1 MKMKQLEYELR
12 FLTPAF
18 LGNAEQSAQ
27 WRTPPIK
34 ALLRQW
40 WRVVYAADKKFQVNL
55 ADMRREEG
63 LLFGHAWLE
72 DDSFERDGRQVKT
85 AARKSRVRL
94 RLGGT
99 DEAGAWSPGTQQGV
113 VPVPTTIEAGYA
125 WFGLVRRGQGQPDRN
140 AIRADGGESVHTLT
154 IAVPDEH
161 AGRLETVMR
170 FVSQFGQLGSRS
182 RGGWGSFQLSNTQT
196 LSVAELQGYAQPLD
210 ACLGRDWPMS
220 FCSDAKGLC
229 HWESRAT
236 FNTWDQA
243 MLRGALE
250 RRRVRSALKSVDGK
264 DLRPA
269 LGFAL
274 AVGRMPSPLR
284 WRVVQM
290 PDKQLA
296 MRVFA
301 MPTRIPDEARKSM
314 APADLNKAWRT
325 VFDALDRSDFL
336 KPRAAAGR

>member
-1 MKMKQLEYELR
+1 MTIKKLEYELR

-40 WRVVYAADKKFQVNL
+40 WRVVWAAENGFSNDI
-55 ADMRREEG
+55 AAMRREEG

-72 DDSFERDGRQVKT
+72 DDGFERDGHWVKT
-85 AARKSRVRL
+85 AARKSLVRL
-94 RLGGT
+94 RLEGT
-99 DEAGAWSPGTQQGV
+99 DEAGAWTPGTQQGV
-113 VPVPTTIEAGYA
+113 APVPTSIDAGYA
-125 WFGLVRRGQGQPDRN
+125 WFGLVRRGHGQPDRN
-140 AIRADGGESVHTLT
+140 AIRADGRESVRTLVL
-154 IAVPDEH
+154 AVPDEH
-161 AGRLETVMR
+161 AERLATVMR
-170 FVSQFGQLGSRS
+170 LVSQFGQLGSRS
-182 RGGWGSFQLSNTQT
+182 RGGWGSFQLSGAQP
-196 LSVAELQGYAQPLD
+196 LSVAELQRYAQPTD
-210 ACLGRDWPMS
+210 DCLSRDWPMS
-220 FCSDAKGLC
+220 FCSEAKGLC
-229 HWESRAT
+229 LWESKAT
-236 FNTWDQA
+236 FKTWDQA
-243 MLRGALE
+243 MLGAALE
-250 RRRVRSALKSVDGK
+250 RRRVRSALKSVGGK

-296 MRVFA
+296 MWVFA
-301 MPTRIPDEARKSM
+301 MPTRIPDEARKSV

-336 KPRAAAGR
+336 KPRVAAGR

>member
-1 MKMKQLEYELR
+1 MKTLDYELR

-27 WRTPPIK
+27 WRTPPLK

-40 WRVVYAADKKFQVNL
+40 WRVVWAAEHGFSNAI

-72 DDSFERDGRQVKT
+72 DDSFERDGRRVLT
-85 AARKSRVRL
+85 AARKSRVLL
-94 RLGGT
+94 RLEGP

-113 VPVPTTIEAGYA
+113 APVPTTIEAGYA
-125 WFGLVRRGQGQPDRN
+125 WFGLVKRGPGQPDRN
-140 AIRADGGESVHTLT
+140 AIRADGREAVRTLSLA
-154 IAVPDEH
+154 IPDEH
-161 AGRLETVMR
+161 AARLATVMR

-182 RGGWGSFQLSNTQT
+182 RGGWGSFQLSNTQP
-196 LSVAELQGYAQPLD
+196 LSMSDLQRYAQPLD

-229 HWESRAT
+229 HWESRTT
-236 FNTWDQA
+236 FKTWDQA
-243 MLRGALE
+243 MLQGALE
-250 RRRVRSALKSVDGK
+250 RRRVRSALKAVDGK

-274 AVGRMPSPLR
+274 AAGRMPSPLR
-284 WRVVQM
+284 WRVGQL

-301 MPTRIPDEARKSM
+301 MPTRIPEDAKKSI
-314 APADLNKAWRT
+314 APADLNKAWRI
-325 VFDALDRSDFL
+325 VFDALDRSEFL
-336 KPRAAAGR
+336 KPRAAVGR